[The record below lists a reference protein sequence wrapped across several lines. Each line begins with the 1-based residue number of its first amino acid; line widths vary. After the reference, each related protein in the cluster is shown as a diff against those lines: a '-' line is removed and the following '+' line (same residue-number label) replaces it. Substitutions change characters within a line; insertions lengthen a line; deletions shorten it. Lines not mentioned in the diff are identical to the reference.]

1 MTAVPPQLTQADID
15 NAFAKANG
23 QELLS
28 GLLSRV
34 SMDAIEQRVED
45 ELSRMLEK
53 SIGGR
58 KPVALDGSGIPV
70 IADLD
75 DLWRVASMYARSG
88 LVPDS
93 FTPKNIQPGSPE
105 FTQRLTARI
114 AIAISF
120 GKRYGMDPM
129 TSLRSVYVVN
139 NVPSLWGDAVPGVVR
154 NELRR
159 RDEQYREKIAYSGEG
174 DARKCT
180 VTVVHTA
187 RGSEPVEQSETFSM
201 ADAKRAGLDGKAPW
215 RASPDRMLLHR
226 ARTYLLRNMFPD
238 IMMSL
243 SVAEEQQDFEAQ
255 VEASKARTAADKLQE
270 ASEREKLA
278 SSPA

>member
-1 MTAVPPQLTQADID
+1 MTAAPSQLTQADID

-23 QELLS
+23 TELLS

-34 SMDAIEQRVED
+34 SIDKIEARVED
-45 ELSRMLEK
+45 ELTRLLEK
-53 SIGGR
+53 SVGNR
-58 KPVALDGSGIPV
+58 KSVAVDANGEPV
-70 IADLD
+70 ISDLD
-75 DLWRVASMYARSG
+75 DLWRVAGMYARGG

-93 FTPKNIQPGSPE
+93 FLPKNVPQGSPE
-105 FTQRLTARI
+105 FMQRLTARI

-139 NVPSLWGDAVPGVVR
+139 NVPSLWGDAVPGVIR

-159 RDEQYREKIAYSGEG
+159 RGEKYREKIVYSGEG
-174 DARKCT
+174 ESRKCT
-180 VTVVHTA
+180 VTVVYTEKD
-187 RGSEPVEQSETFSM
+187 SDPIEQSETFSI
-201 ADAKRAGLDGKAPW
+201 ADAKRARLDGKDPW

-255 VEASKARTAADKLQE
+255 IENTRTRTAAEKLQE
-270 ASEREKLA
+270 ASDREKQA
-278 SSPA
+278 SVPT